1 MQVGSKAK
9 LAMKAAIKDMQDAI
23 VRKEVYDSRRRQE
36 LLQQGLSLEEVC
48 ALLLLYYFFTTAQG
62 AGKSCSSR
70 ASRLRRCVL

>member
-9 LAMKAAIKDMQDAI
+9 LAMKEAIKDMQAAI

-48 ALLLLYYFFTTAQG
+48 ALLLLYYCFTTALLLLKAPARVAP
-62 AGKSCSSR
+62 AGPL
-70 ASRLRRCVL
+70 A